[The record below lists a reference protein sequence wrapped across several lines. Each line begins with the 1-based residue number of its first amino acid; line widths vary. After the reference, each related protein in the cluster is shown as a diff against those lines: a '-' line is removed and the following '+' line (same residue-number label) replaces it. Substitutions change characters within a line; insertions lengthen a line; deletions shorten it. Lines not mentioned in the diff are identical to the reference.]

1 MKGENVMEGNRKDTK
16 NNKKEA
22 IGLRQRVTSSFRIKY
37 PKFNKEKFLDIVAN
51 GSLKEVRHLATA
63 LDSYTYDECDTD
75 ERNEVRD
82 ALNNKVNQ
90 LLGDELTNLF
100 NQLVKSQRHE
110 LWCGDERFR
119 MLDMD
124 EPPYYVRSVLK
135 SMIYLKFEYLGKEL
149 TVDNIKEASNLYE
162 HSIHWELVVPLRKD
176 PLWSSKYTD
185 AFSKYRQQEIAKW
198 VEFDGYILRG
208 ELEKA
213 YQILVR
219 YREEYKKSF
228 GRDTR

>member
-1 MKGENVMEGNRKDTK
+1 MSSNKSNTK

-63 LDSYTYDECDTD
+63 LDSYTYDECDID
-75 ERNEVRD
+75 ERNEIKD
-82 ALNNKVNQ
+82 ALNNKVNK

-100 NQLVKSQRHE
+100 NQLVKSQKHE

-219 YREEYKKSF
+219 YREEYKKNF